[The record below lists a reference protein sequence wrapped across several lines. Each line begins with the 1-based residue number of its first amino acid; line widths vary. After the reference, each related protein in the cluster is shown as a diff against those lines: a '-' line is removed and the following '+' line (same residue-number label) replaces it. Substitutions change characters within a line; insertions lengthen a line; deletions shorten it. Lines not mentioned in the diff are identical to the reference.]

1 MACASLLT
9 DDNILRFRTK
19 ACLRLSQ
26 GSCSFGDDRCQYSH
40 SQVWTRRS
48 PYYASPGQR
57 QERSEV
63 SQREPL
69 LRYLPVPC
77 ENLQIENGK
86 VVKVKCPRGVNCPF
100 SHSPEEIVYHPLVY
114 KTEPCKA
121 FAQRSCRVYYCWK
134 SHGEKERRQSARHFS
149 LGVVKGLNVPVNYPG
164 VSLVELLPNK
174 NGRRRRPRLPPAS
187 PPAVLESSGG
197 SVASLGNSAHH
208 ENVGLLLHGVVRH
221 LAECAPA
228 DAAWTS
234 DCMPKAATLPPLHF
248 TDDAMGAWPPLSSLL
263 NLIEGKVDPEDVR
276 PPRGCP
282 AQPQGKD
289 ARNNLKSA
297 AKHAAK
303 KEGQN
308 FLLRQGIP
316 IEETVEE
323 LPLRRQTLLAGNVDP
338 IGSPS
343 FGSLKDQIDANS
355 VESWGLP
362 SLGEKPTDPI
372 GTFPTRP
379 SLLPLQYANPSG
391 SSSPQANLFTGCEEF
406 VPGDSTQLGETFGDC
421 KAGPMHVWRSS
432 NNFWLEGGVRLPTD
446 DSDGLECSRASW
458 STPGSA
464 HRSVSANMTIEDLK
478 AGAAEQEG
486 NMYSRGNGGDASLSS
501 TCFSLDFTATGSN
514 WSCTKQDLESV
525 APRRKGSE
533 DSPLPHFKRDEDSLC
548 QWPAA
553 GWTEESWCKVDE
565 ILKAGE
571 EDAVYLKGLQD
582 LTSGNDLLQDV
593 EDNKRLMSCFVSLL
607 KLIQENESP
616 EAGTRKSFK
625 GNDCESPT
633 AEFGVFEASQPPDET
648 AESNYPHMMA
658 LWKMARLAA

>member
-1 MACASLLT
+1 MQNRAWPVVDGLGGGDTKWANTWLFVSGVMSL
-9 DDNILRFRTK
+9 
-19 ACLRLSQ
+19 S
-26 GSCSFGDDRCQYSH
+26 S
-40 SQVWTRRS
+40 
-48 PYYASPGQR
+48 
-57 QERSEV
+57 
-63 SQREPL
+63 
-69 LRYLPVPC
+69 
-77 ENLQIENGK
+77 
-86 VVKVKCPRGVNCPF
+86 
-100 SHSPEEIVYHPLVY
+100 
-114 KTEPCKA
+114 
-121 FAQRSCRVYYCWK
+121 
-134 SHGEKERRQSARHFS
+134 
-149 LGVVKGLNVPVNYPG
+149 VPVNYPG

-197 SVASLGNSAHH
+197 SVASLSNSAHH

-406 VPGDSTQLGETFGDC
+406 VPGDNTQLGETFGDC

-464 HRSVSANMTIEDLK
+464 HRSVSANVSSSAFATSGSLLNVRQRVYEVCFFLCAMVLCMCVRCGKLIALHCALVDLLFVRKQMTIEDLK

-501 TCFSLDFTATGSN
+501 TCFSLDFTATGRN